1 MATIA
6 TALAVIA
13 VVGALASWIVGAIF
27 YARTLA
33 TLASKDAPTRMR
45 WLIVAGWPFAV
56 ARLQGAA
63 AEPAAKVNKAL
74 VAFITCVMVAA
85 AATAVA
91 TNLQRI
97 AK

>member
-13 VVGALASWIVGAIF
+13 VVGALASWIAGAIF
-27 YARTLA
+27 YARTLS
-33 TLASKDAPTRMR
+33 TLPSKDAPTRSR
-45 WLIVAGWPFAV
+45 WLVVVAWPFAV
-56 ARLQGAA
+56 SRLQGAA
-63 AEPAAKVNKAL
+63 AERAAQVNKAI
-74 VAFITCVMVAA
+74 VAFITCVMLAV

-97 AK
+97 AR